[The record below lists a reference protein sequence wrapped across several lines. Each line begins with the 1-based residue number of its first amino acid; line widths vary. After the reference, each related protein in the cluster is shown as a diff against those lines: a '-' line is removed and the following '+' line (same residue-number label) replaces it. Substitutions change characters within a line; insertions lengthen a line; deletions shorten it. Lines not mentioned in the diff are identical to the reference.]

1 MQVLEDEGTKRTLAR
16 DRANERARE
25 SVSLSDEAA
34 GTRVMQI
41 VRDRLQDG
49 SRRVVITNAQR
60 ELPLDLVEH
69 AFDALRYS
77 AIVCAPDGDGDIAL
91 IGMTERQDEL
101 LSAIPWGESNA
112 LDQLLSASR
121 TKHVPVMLLPP
132 AGADR
137 KNGSS

>member
-25 SVSLSDEAA
+25 SVSLSDESA
-34 GTRVMQI
+34 GMRVMEI
-41 VRDRLQDG
+41 VRDRLQNG

-91 IGMTERQDEL
+91 IGMTEPQDEL
-101 LSAIPWGESNA
+101 LSAIPWGESDA
-112 LDQLLSASR
+112 LGHLLSASR

-132 AGADR
+132 AGGNR

>member
-1 MQVLEDEGTKRTLAR
+1 MIEHEGTKRTLTR
-16 DRANERARE
+16 DRAHERARE
-25 SVSLSDEAA
+25 SVSLGDETA
-34 GTRVMQI
+34 GARVMEI
-41 VRDRLQDG
+41 VRERLQDG
-49 SRRVVITNAQR
+49 SRRVVITNAGR

-77 AIVCAPDGDGDIAL
+77 ALVCAPDGDGDIAL
-91 IGMTERQDEL
+91 IGMTEPHEEL

-112 LDQLLSASR
+112 LEELLSASR